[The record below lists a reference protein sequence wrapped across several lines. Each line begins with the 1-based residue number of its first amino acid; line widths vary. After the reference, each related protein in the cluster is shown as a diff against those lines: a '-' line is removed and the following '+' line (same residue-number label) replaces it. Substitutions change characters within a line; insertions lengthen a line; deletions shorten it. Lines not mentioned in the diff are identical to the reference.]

1 MSSGKKKIAFVLLL
15 VLVLGGIYF
24 IGTSSAVVKEK
35 VGEEPKTNQTQ
46 AQTQQ
51 ESQPANL
58 APDFTLTDMSGKQV
72 RLSDLRGQKVLI
84 NFWTTWCK
92 YCREEMPVLQKFYEQ
107 TKDKNWQVLM
117 VNITSSE
124 KSFSDVE
131 KYLKENQFTFPVLLD
146 KDGSV
151 AAQYGINSIPTSF
164 ILNEKGEVVTTK
176 IGPFREAEIEQ
187 LMK

>member
-1 MSSGKKKIAFVLLL
+1 MKKSVAVVLLL
-15 VLVLGGIYF
+15 VLVLGGVYF
-24 IGTSSAVVKEK
+24 IGTSSAVVKQK
-35 VGEEPKTNQTQ
+35 LAEEPKTNQTEV
-46 AQTQQ
+46 QTQQ
-51 ESQPANL
+51 VSHPAIP
-58 APDFTLTDMSGKQV
+58 APDFTLTDMNGKQV

-124 KSFSDVE
+124 RNLSDVE
-131 KYLKENQFTFPVLLD
+131 NYLKENQFTFPVLLD

-151 AAQYGINSIPTSF
+151 AAIYGINSIPTSF

-176 IGPFREAEIEQ
+176 IGPFRDAEIDQ
-187 LMK
+187 LLK